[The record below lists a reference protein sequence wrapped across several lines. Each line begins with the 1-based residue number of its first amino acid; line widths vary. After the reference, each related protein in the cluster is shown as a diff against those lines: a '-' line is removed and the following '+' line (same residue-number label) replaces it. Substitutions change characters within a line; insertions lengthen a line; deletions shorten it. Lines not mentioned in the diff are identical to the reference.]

1 MSNWWRSLRDYSV
14 IGNGLKG
21 LAVGLL
27 CNVYFFGHN
36 NLDKLFEAI
45 AILLRIPIDSASQD
59 QIDSLLSEA
68 SDLSA
73 LGADMVESGYL
84 SVGILVLVSCVA
96 VGLLDGLR
104 ERRVIELQNETERRA
119 RELEEAQEKLT
130 HYQRSLAHSER
141 LAAIGRMAAGV
152 SHEINNPLGAI
163 SGHIRLLAMQL
174 PKDDKTQATL
184 EVVQKEARRIRE
196 IIRGMNDFA
205 RHQPDPGEIRKT
217 TCDLQ
222 VVLDEAI
229 QAFLPRFAEAEVAIY
244 RDFGADRATVYGN
257 KDQLRI
263 VFNNLIANAIEAT
276 EGGGDL
282 TLRSST
288 ATVSHYDIMALKGYA
303 AATAE
308 EDGLTGGRGKL
319 VGGETEFSMP
329 LVVKEGDPVV
339 RIDVTDSGQGISPDM
354 LKRIFEPFVTTKEV
368 GYGLGLGL
376 ALTYSIIRN
385 HGGYIDVS
393 SKVDEGSRFTVVL
406 AAAPD
411 GPTETGPP
419 DLSPSPAIAS

>member
-1 MSNWWRSLRDYSV
+1 MTNWWRSLRDYSV

-27 CNVYFFGHN
+27 CNAYFFGHN
-36 NLDKLFEAI
+36 HLDKLFEAI

-59 QIDSLLSEA
+59 QIESLLSEA
-68 SDLSA
+68 SDLST
-73 LGADMVESGYL
+73 LGTDMVESGYL

-119 RELEEAQEKLT
+119 RELEQAQEKLT
-130 HYQRSLAHSER
+130 QYQRSLAHSER
-141 LAAIGRMAAGV
+141 LAALGRMAAGV

-205 RHQPDPGEIRKT
+205 RHQPDPVEVRKT

-229 QAFLPRFAEAEVAIY
+229 QAFLPRFAEAEVALY
-244 RDFGADRATVYGN
+244 RDFNAERATVYGN

-282 TLRSST
+282 TLQSST
-288 ATVSHYDIMALKGYA
+288 ATVSHHDIMALKGHA
-303 AATAE
+303 AAAE
-308 EDGLTGGRGKL
+308 EEGQTGERGEL

-339 RIDVTDSGQGISPDM
+339 RIDVIDSGQGISPDM
-354 LKRIFEPFVTTKEV
+354 VERIFEPFVTTKEV

-411 GPTETGPP
+411 GPTESASPGLQPP
-419 DLSPSPAIAS
+419 PPIAS